1 MSKKVLLALRV
12 HNDYSLTMVGAV
24 SVLFFVTYFF
34 IGTALSAQDTSSEL
48 SVMCRLS
55 KQVRTLRI
63 EKLKNGTCRTIYT
76 KYGQDQSIGNAQN
89 PQSCTE
95 ILQKV
100 RGILEAADWQC
111 RDIKEARLS
120 NIVEPR

>member
-1 MSKKVLLALRV
+1 MA
-12 HNDYSLTMVGAV
+12 GGV
-24 SVLFFVTYFF
+24 SVLSLITFF
-34 IGTALSAQDTSSEL
+34 IFSVTLAAQDTSSEL

-55 KQVRTLRI
+55 KQVRTLRV

-76 KYGQDQSIGNAQN
+76 KYGQDQNIGNAQN
-89 PQSCTE
+89 SLSCTE

>member
-1 MSKKVLLALRV
+1 MDGLLFRILF
-12 HNDYSLTMVGAV
+12 STLILTSQSILA
-24 SVLFFVTYFF
+24 
-34 IGTALSAQDTSSEL
+34 AQEVKTEV

-63 EKLKNGTCRTIYT
+63 EKLQNGSCRTIYT
-76 KYGQDQSIGNAQN
+76 KYGQDQNIGNAQN
-89 PQSCTE
+89 SQSCADF
-95 ILQKV
+95 LQKV

-111 RDIKEARLS
+111 REVKEARLS

>member
-1 MSKKVLLALRV
+1 
-12 HNDYSLTMVGAV
+12 MVGGV
-24 SVLFFVTYFF
+24 SVLFVVSFF
-34 IGTALSAQDTSSEL
+34 MGGLVFSAQEINTEL

-76 KYGQDQSIGNAQN
+76 KYGQDQNIGNAQSQ
-89 PQSCTE
+89 QSCSE

>member
-1 MSKKVLLALRV
+1 MEGFLARLIALLTVLSLAQAL
-12 HNDYSLTMVGAV
+12 GAQV
-24 SVLFFVTYFF
+24 VET
-34 IGTALSAQDTSSEL
+34 EL

-76 KYGQDQSIGNAQN
+76 KYGQDQNIGNAQSQ
-89 PQSCTE
+89 QSCTE

-100 RGILEAADWQC
+100 RGVLESADWQC
-111 RDIKEARLS
+111 REVKEARLS
-120 NIVEPR
+120 NMIEIR